1 MNTSTESKSDWE
13 VIQEIKQYEKD
24 SFLSEIVRL
33 FTYNHLIEW
42 TNGGFAELF
51 SVYIQSPEF
60 KRLDEQRKTDFLQA
74 QFAIYDMFKLI
85 DDVSENYSVGKYS

>member
-13 VIQEIKQYEKD
+13 VIKEIKQYEKD
-24 SFLSEIVRL
+24 SFLNEIVRL
-33 FTYNHLIEW
+33 HSCNHLLDF
-42 TNGGFAELF
+42 TSGGFAELF

-85 DDVSENYSVGKYS
+85 DDVSENYSIGKCS